1 MVALKRVT
9 AKTGGKTPHPHR
21 RSGARHTIVW
31 ATLANGGRV
40 CGGQSVV
47 VSLWWSVCGG
57 QSVVGRSKV
66 ALKGLPRA
74 VGYCR
79 LCSGKTSDKR
89 ERLENTLLFSGH
101 PDHID
106 FGFFV

>member
-57 QSVVGRSKV
+57 QSVVVSLWWSVCGGQSV
-66 ALKGLPRA
+66 VVSLWW
-74 VGYCR
+74 
-79 LCSGKTSDKR
+79 
-89 ERLENTLLFSGH
+89 
-101 PDHID
+101 
-106 FGFFV
+106 